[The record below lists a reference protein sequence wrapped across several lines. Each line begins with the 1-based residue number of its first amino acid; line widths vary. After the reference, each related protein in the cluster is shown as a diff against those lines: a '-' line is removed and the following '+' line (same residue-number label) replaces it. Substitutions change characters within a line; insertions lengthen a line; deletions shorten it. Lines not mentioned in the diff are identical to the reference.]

1 MTTTASR
8 ADGARAAARGRTTLF
23 SALAGLTALA
33 ILLQGLWAGL
43 FVPLGKGGQY
53 QDTWVEVHA
62 HGGEVATLLA
72 LLTTAAAFF
81 TLRQRREMWI
91 GAGVLTVLLAL
102 ELYIGGMIS
111 DDGVRTAAAI
121 HIPLALAIM
130 ALAVWLPVR
139 ARYGARN

>member
-8 ADGARAAARGRTTLF
+8 ADGAPAPARGRTTAF

-53 QDTWVEVHA
+53 QDTWVEVHS

-72 LLTTAAAFF
+72 LVTTVVAFF
-81 TLRQRREMWI
+81 TLRRRRELWI
-91 GAGVLTVLLAL
+91 GAGVMTVLLAL
-102 ELYIGGMIS
+102 ELYIGGLVS
-111 DDGVRTAAAI
+111 DEKVRGAAAV

-130 ALAVWLPVR
+130 SLAVWLPLR
-139 ARYGARN
+139 ARYGGRD

>member
-8 ADGARAAARGRTTLF
+8 ADGAHAPARSRTTLF

-43 FVPLGKGGQY
+43 FVPLGEGGQY
-53 QDTWVEVHA
+53 RQTWVEVHA
-62 HGGEVATLLA
+62 HGGEAATLLA
-72 LLTTAAAFF
+72 LVTAAVAFF
-81 TLRQRREMWI
+81 TLRARRELWI

-111 DDGVRTAAAI
+111 DESVRTAAAI

-130 ALAVWLPVR
+130 ALAVWLPLR
-139 ARYGARN
+139 ARYAGRS

>member
-1 MTTTASR
+1 MTATASR
-8 ADGARAAARGRTTLF
+8 ADGTPAPARARTTAF

-53 QDTWVEVHA
+53 QDAWVEVHA

-72 LLTTAAAFF
+72 LVTTAVAFF
-81 TLRQRREMWI
+81 TLRPRRELWI

-102 ELYIGGMIS
+102 ELYIGGLVS
-111 DDGVRTAAAI
+111 DERVRGAAAV

-130 ALAVWLPVR
+130 SLAVWLPLR
-139 ARYGARN
+139 ARYGTRD